1 MYIVLKVDDEEVEYF
16 VERLNEDGYTIT
28 HIQKEDE

>member
-1 MYIVLKVDDEEVEYF
+1 MFIVIKVDDDEVEYF

-28 HIQKEDE
+28 HIQNEED